1 MRTRRNL
8 LSLLAGATAV
18 ALSRPAM
25 GQRATTFTVGFLSS
39 RSRPPHLDADY
50 YGAFPRRMRD
60 LGYVEGRNLTVEWR
74 FADGD
79 YARLPPMAADL
90 VQRKVEVIVALG
102 PPGATAARDATA
114 TIPIVIVVSA
124 DPVAAGLVKSLARP
138 GGNVTGVFNFG
149 GDVGPKH
156 LEMLRAIVPR
166 LAKVAVLGNPANA
179 GYEGMVR
186 NVRAAATKAGVTMV
200 TAQARTEPEI
210 DAAFAAIERE
220 RAGAVIVALDP
231 LYIQQR
237 AQIVQRA
244 SAQRLPSAF
253 AFRESVEI
261 GGLLSYGQNQLEI
274 YERVAGYV
282 DRILK
287 GDRPGDLP
295 VQQPTRLELVIN
307 GRTARM
313 LGLTIPQSLLIA
325 ADEVIG

>member
-1 MRTRRNL
+1 MVGAA
-8 LSLLAGATAV
+8 SIALAPGVRAQGAA
-18 ALSRPAM
+18 A
-25 GQRATTFTVGFLSS
+25 FIVGFLSP
-39 RSRPPHLDADY
+39 RSRPADLDADY
-50 YGAFPRRMRD
+50 YGAFPRRMRE
-60 LGYVEGRNLTVEWR
+60 LGYIEGRNLAVEWR

-79 YARLPPMAADL
+79 YARLPKMAADL
-90 VQRKVEVIVALG
+90 VQRKVDVIVALG

-114 TIPIVIVVSA
+114 TIPIVFVVSA
-124 DPVAAGLVKSLARP
+124 DPVAAGLVKSFARP
-138 GGNVTGVFNFG
+138 GGNVTGVFNLG

-186 NVRAAATKAGVTMV
+186 NVRAAATKAGVAMV
-200 TAQARTEPEI
+200 TAQASTEPEI

-244 SAQRLPSAF
+244 AAQRLPSAF
-253 AFRESVEI
+253 AFREPVEL

-287 GDRPGDLP
+287 GARPGDLP

-313 LGLTIPQSLLIA
+313 LGLAIPQSLLIV
-325 ADEVIG
+325 ADQVIG